1 MNIQEIQFYMYCF
14 RDLVG
19 IFAWNWVPREPFWV
33 TLGAF
38 SSLWGTFELL
48 ATPGSKINDFT
59 WEGVPCFE
67 TYFWTILVNFS
78 CCFLGVLFGVLR
90 VAFLEFWWFL
100 GSLVGF
106 IFGGIFEKS
115 VVFLE
120 KVVPSILNDL
130 QWFCCILELRG
141 LLESCKNEK
150 KIRTE
155 ICCFFRC
162 GKYVQKRCF
171 YIFLRF

>member
-1 MNIQEIQFYMYCF
+1 MNMQEIQFYMYCF

-67 TYFWTILVNFS
+67 TYFWTIVVNFS
-78 CCFLGVLFGVLR
+78 YCFLGVFVGVLR

-106 IFGGIFEKS
+106 IFGGIFEKF
-115 VVFLE
+115 VFFGE
-120 KVVPSILNDL
+120 KVVPSILNDPTMILLYFGAPRPPGKL
-130 QWFCCILELRG
+130 QKW
-141 LLESCKNEK
+141 EK
-150 KIRTE
+150 KSYGNLL
-155 ICCFFRC
+155 FF
-162 GKYVQKRCF
+162 
-171 YIFLRF
+171 